1 MENGEVYTFGNN
13 TYGQLGVSDT
23 SHVGPVKVN
32 LPSVIIQIAA
42 GSNHSV
48 ALTSTGEVYTFGNN
62 VVRYVLNN
70 NICCV
75 TDFGKKYN
83 KSTRMKS
90 IIYISLR
97 TYKLLCKAASVLSGK
112 ST

>member
-13 TYGQLGVSDT
+13 ACGQLGISDT
-23 SHVGPVKVN
+23 CHVGPVKVN

-70 NICCV
+70 NIYCV
-75 TDFGKKYN
+75 IRFGKKYN

-90 IIYISLR
+90 MILLSSL
-97 TYKLLCKAASVLSGK
+97 
-112 ST
+112 